1 MDYPNKNIDP
11 WDEGVFGTG
20 KTEPP
25 RSHSGI
31 IALLLILVI
40 FLSGIVSL
48 LSFMNIKLF
57 HQLSQQNKQL
67 ENHAPMA
74 VTDLGILPTGETP
87 PEEEPEVQHDQEDM
101 SLKLNGSPQ
110 SVDNIP
116 ENGALSWQEIYEKNN
131 PSVVSIAVETEN
143 GPLTGS
149 GVIVSPQ
156 GYIVTTCHLAQQ
168 ASTITVTC
176 YDGASFD
183 AHVVGTDALTDLA
196 LIHILAEDL
205 PAAEFGDSDALRVGD
220 SVAAMGGQMNGSLN
234 DGIISAINR
243 NVPFLGQNLS
253 LIQSSVRLS
262 PGSTGGPLI
271 NCYGQVV
278 GIHTTR
284 LSAGEGIE
292 NTGFAIPSATVK
304 QILDQLISQ
313 GYVSGRP
320 TLGLSG
326 EGITKFDQHYFHIP
340 QGLYLTDVSPDSD
353 AFAQGIAPGDIL
365 ISLNGQYVTSPAEL
379 DLIVNGSAIGDILT
393 ALVFRNGQEETFF
406 LMVTEYTG

>member
-1 MDYPNKNIDP
+1 
-11 WDEGVFGTG
+11 
-20 KTEPP
+20 
-25 RSHSGI
+25 
-31 IALLLILVI
+31 
-40 FLSGIVSL
+40 
-48 LSFMNIKLF
+48 
-57 HQLSQQNKQL
+57 
-67 ENHAPMA
+67 
-74 VTDLGILPTGETP
+74 
-87 PEEEPEVQHDQEDM
+87 
-101 SLKLNGSPQ
+101 
-110 SVDNIP
+110 
-116 ENGALSWQEIYEKNN
+116 
-131 PSVVSIAVETEN
+131 
-143 GPLTGS
+143 
-149 GVIVSPQ
+149 
-156 GYIVTTCHLAQQ
+156 
-168 ASTITVTC
+168 
-176 YDGASFD
+176 
-183 AHVVGTDALTDLA
+183 
-196 LIHILAEDL
+196 
-205 PAAEFGDSDALRVGD
+205 
-220 SVAAMGGQMNGSLN
+220 MNGSLN

-353 AFAQGIAPGDIL
+353 AFAQGIATGDIL
-365 ISLNGQYVTSPAEL
+365 ISLNDQHVTSPADL